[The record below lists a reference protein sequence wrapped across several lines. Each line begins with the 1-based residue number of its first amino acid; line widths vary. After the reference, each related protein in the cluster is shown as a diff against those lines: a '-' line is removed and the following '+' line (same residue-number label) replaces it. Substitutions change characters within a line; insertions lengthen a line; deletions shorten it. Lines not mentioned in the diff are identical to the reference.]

1 MKLKALLKFY
11 FSADFLNAYLDG
23 AVLKYALNYAGEA
36 EDIAD
41 LIFAVTLRKRALN
54 ALWGYMD
61 NAFAALTDKEREA
74 LRGYARLREGY
85 NSLPREEKNAIKR
98 ASAKFS
104 RRAAGIN
111 AFAEGIELVKEYV
124 RILAP

>member
-36 EDIAD
+36 EEIAD
-41 LIFAVTLRKRALN
+41 LIFAVTLRKRALK

-74 LRGYARLREGY
+74 LRGYARLRE
-85 NSLPREEKNAIKR
+85 RVEKNAKKR

>member
-41 LIFAVTLRKRALN
+41 LIFAVTSVSYTHLRAHE
-54 ALWGYMD
+54 
-61 NAFAALTDKEREA
+61 T
-74 LRGYARLREGY
+74 
-85 NSLPREEKNAIKR
+85 S
-98 ASAKFS
+98 
-104 RRAAGIN
+104 
-111 AFAEGIELVKEYV
+111 V
-124 RILAP
+124 